1 MPIVLPLSAAG
12 RSHLGNLGYERYVTL
27 RMAEA
32 AVSRDLFRTIPFG
45 AVLSL
50 QPVDFQMILTIALY
64 PYVAWLLAR
73 AQHYLLRPA

>member
-1 MPIVLPLSAAG
+1 
-12 RSHLGNLGYERYVTL
+12 
-27 RMAEA
+27 MAEA